1 MLVTGS
7 TRTVEPRVGGQTSP
21 SSGMV
26 TLSPGHWEQL
36 INSWFL
42 SRKVWPLG
50 KTNVQ
55 AGAVDDSSA

>member
-7 TRTVEPRVGGQTSP
+7 MRSVEPRAGGQTSP
-21 SSGMV
+21 RSGMV

-42 SRKVWPLG
+42 SRKVWLLG

-55 AGAVDDSSA
+55 PGAVDDSPA